1 MKARKY
7 AAGGGPVGPK
17 KKPTVGGQQT
27 KQARVEQGVNPIPS
41 EYDMTTAAGRSA
53 YMEDRRAAQQNRIAR
68 KAGQRNMTAA
78 ERNADNALMGKQA
91 QAKVVTGASPAK
103 IVIGGGKGIQ
113 VNPDVKAAASQ
124 RGAQT
129 AGLRPKTSSSKVLPR
144 TRRPM
149 NP

>member
-7 AAGGGPVGPK
+7 AAGGPVDP

-27 KQARVEQGVNPIPS
+27 KQTRVEQGVNPIPS

-78 ERNADNALMGKQA
+78 ERNADNAQMGKEA

-103 IVIGGGKGIQ
+103 IVIGGGKGIR
-113 VNPDVKAAASQ
+113 VNPDVKASASQ
-124 RGAQT
+124 RGSQA
-129 AGLRPKTSSSKVLPR
+129 AGLRPKTSSSTVLPR
-144 TRRPM
+144 RRRPM

>member
-7 AAGGGPVGPK
+7 ATGGSIGNKPP
-17 KKPTVGGQQT
+17 KPTIGGQQT
-27 KQARVEQGVNPIPS
+27 KQTRVEQGVNPIPS
-41 EYDMTTAAGRSA
+41 EYDMTTAAGRKA
-53 YMEDRRAAQQNRIAR
+53 YMDDRRAAQQNRIAR
-68 KAGQRNMTAA
+68 KETQKSMTPA
-78 ERNADNALMGKQA
+78 ERAADNAKMGKEA
-91 QAKVVTGASPAK
+91 QAKVYTGASPAK

-129 AGLRPKTSSSKVLPR
+129 EELRPKTSSSTVLPR
-144 TRRPM
+144 TRKPM